1 MKNED
6 APDDEMVFPPLILE
20 DDLRLRSKEPLR
32 DEDEMARALETIG
45 KYHPRIASAL
55 KQTWGYQECANYL
68 QKLIFNGSDPA
79 DLQRAGFKPEVL
91 DAILILS
98 ARHRVVAR

>member
-1 MKNED
+1 MDNED

-20 DDLRLRSKEPLR
+20 DELRQRSKEALS
-32 DEDEMARALETIG
+32 DEDEMARALEAIG

-55 KQTWGYQECANYL
+55 KETWGYPECANYL
-68 QKLIFNGSDPA
+68 QRLIFNGSDPA
-79 DLQRAGFKPEVL
+79 VLHRAGFKPEVL

-98 ARHRVVAR
+98 ALHHVVAR